1 MDNKKT
7 TQRISLG
14 CFFSRV
20 GYTVDTMLGDSMKHI
35 QLLVCVV
42 VAVFLSS
49 CSTGSVKSIPV
60 TDYPQSLKDFY
71 ATESLQ
77 TREQAHFMVKVL
89 SYIQLEKDNL
99 VYTAYDIVVA
109 PKTTLSV
116 SKISVQVTPDYAVHD
131 QLKPFFTDKSGLK
144 WKLYAVRPGDVTE
157 PFQNLD
163 YAKVVSEPYGA
174 LRFRGYLVDGGE
186 VNYEALGVSQSDM
199 KLALSQLQV
208 TITVDKTKEIFLF
221 QLGAL
226 MDTYMIDDVPAEI
239 LANNSIVRGIVGNS
253 LVVRW
258 GEYLGN

>member
-1 MDNKKT
+1 M
-7 TQRISLG
+7 
-14 CFFSRV
+14 
-20 GYTVDTMLGDSMKHI
+20 GYTGDTMLGDSMKNI
-35 QLLVCVV
+35 QSFICVV
-42 VAVFLSS
+42 MVVFLSS
-49 CSTGSVKSIPV
+49 CSTGSVKPIPV

-71 ATESLQ
+71 AVESLQ
-77 TREQAHFMVKVL
+77 TREQDHFTVKVL
-89 SYIQLEKDNL
+89 SYVQLEKEDL

-109 PKTTLSV
+109 PKTTLSI
-116 SKISVQVTPDYAVHD
+116 SKISVQVMPDYTVHV

-174 LRFRGYLVDGGE
+174 LRFRGYLVDGGK

-208 TITVDKTKEIFLF
+208 TVTVGKTKETFSF

-226 MDTYMIDDVPAEI
+226 MDTYAIDEVPAEVR
-239 LANNSIVRGIVGNS
+239 ANNSIVSGIVGNS